1 MFTAVETSE
10 NPEPQPPLV
19 LLVEDEEPIAD
30 VLARSL
36 RVRGFR
42 VSVAASGKEALFAL
56 TQEIPEV
63 MVLDISLPDITGWEV
78 LRRLS
83 PADRERVP
91 VVVYSASMLA
101 PSRVQEFRPVGVL
114 QKPFPIDAL
123 VRLIGEAI
131 ESKVKN

>member
-1 MFTAVETSE
+1 MDNSQT
-10 NPEPQPPLV
+10 PESQSLPLV
-19 LLVEDEEPIAD
+19 LLVEDEASIAD

-36 RVRGFR
+36 RARRFR
-42 VSVAASGKEALFAL
+42 VNVAASGHEALLAL
-56 TQEIPEV
+56 AQEVPDV

-83 PADRERVP
+83 PVDRERVP
-91 VVVYSASMLA
+91 VVVFSASMLA

-114 QKPFPIDAL
+114 QRPFPIDAL

-131 ESKVKN
+131 GSQARN